1 MCLSDA
7 LSTSD
12 KTVCDAARTMQTLF
26 SSQRELLPSLL
37 RPSACLRVMKSKKRD
52 SAGRLSMPR
61 RPRPRTEPTTTLLL
75 SSFLFN
81 SLSFLV
87 DLAKE
92 RKWRGRRARKLFTS
106 RSQARR
112 GGATF
117 VAVLE
122 ADNAHVFSHPTQLCL
137 ARATEGGE

>member
-1 MCLSDA
+1 MCLLDA

-12 KTVCDAARTMQTLF
+12 KTGCYAARTMQTLF
-26 SSQRELLPSLL
+26 SSQRELLPS
-37 RPSACLRVMKSKKRD
+37 SARVPARD
-52 SAGRLSMPR
+52 EKQKARFSRAIKYAS
-61 RPRPRTEPTTTLLL
+61 TLLL
-75 SSFLFN
+75 SFFLFN

-92 RKWRGRRARKLFTS
+92 RKWRGRRASAGETFYIEIT
-106 RSQARR
+106 RR

-117 VAVLE
+117 VAVVE

-137 ARATEGGE
+137 ARATEEGE